1 MNTMDLHY
9 NISSDLG
16 KQLIFDFI
24 KERMQEKKITQLKL
38 SKLIEINESTLIR
51 NFKGETEMLL
61 TTYLKICGALEL
73 RPYLIPS
80 EIDENELK
88 KLFFN

>member
-1 MNTMDLHY
+1 MPNY
-9 NISSDLG
+9 NMSSDLG

-38 SKLIEINESTLIR
+38 SELIEINESTLIR

-61 TTYLKICGALEL
+61 TTYLKICGALDL

-80 EIDENELK
+80 EINENEFK
-88 KLFFN
+88 RLFFN

>member
-1 MNTMDLHY
+1 MPNY
-9 NISSDLG
+9 NINSDLG

-88 KLFFN
+88 RLFFN

>member
-1 MNTMDLHY
+1 MPNY
-9 NISSDLG
+9 NMSSDLG

-38 SKLIEINESTLIR
+38 SELIKINESTLIR

-88 KLFFN
+88 RLFFIPKL

>member
-1 MNTMDLHY
+1 MPNY
-9 NISSDLG
+9 NMSSNLG

-38 SKLIEINESTLIR
+38 SELIEINESTLIR
-51 NFKGETEMLL
+51 NLKGETEMLL
-61 TTYLKICGALEL
+61 TTYLKICGALDL

-80 EIDENELK
+80 EINENEFK
-88 KLFFN
+88 RLFFN

>member
-1 MNTMDLHY
+1 MPNY
-9 NISSDLG
+9 NMSSDLG

-73 RPYLIPS
+73 RPYIIPS

-88 KLFFN
+88 RLFFN

>member
-1 MNTMDLHY
+1 MNNY
-9 NISSDLG
+9 NQSSDFG
-16 KQLIFDFI
+16 KQIIFEFI
-24 KERMQEKKITQLKL
+24 KERMKEKKITQLKL
-38 SKLIEINESTLIR
+38 SELIEVSESTLIR

-61 TTYLKICGALEL
+61 TTYLKICGSLEL

-88 KLFFN
+88 RLFLN

>member
-1 MNTMDLHY
+1 MPNY

-38 SKLIEINESTLIR
+38 SELIEINESTLIR

>member
-1 MNTMDLHY
+1 MPNY
-9 NISSDLG
+9 NMSSKLG

-24 KERMQEKKITQLKL
+24 KERMKDKKITQLKL
-38 SKLIEINESTLIR
+38 SELIEINESTLIR
-51 NFKGETEMLL
+51 NLKGETEMLL

-80 EIDENELK
+80 EIDENEFK
-88 KLFFN
+88 RLFFN

>member
-1 MNTMDLHY
+1 MPNY
-9 NISSDLG
+9 NMSSDLG

-88 KLFFN
+88 RLFFN

>member
-1 MNTMDLHY
+1 MPNY

>member
-1 MNTMDLHY
+1 MPNY
-9 NISSDLG
+9 NINSDLG

>member
-1 MNTMDLHY
+1 MPNY
-9 NISSDLG
+9 NMSSKLG

-24 KERMQEKKITQLKL
+24 KERMKDKKITQLRL
-38 SKLIEINESTLIR
+38 SELIEINESTLIR
-51 NFKGETEMLL
+51 NLKGETEMML

-80 EIDENELK
+80 EIDENEFK
-88 KLFFN
+88 RLFFN

>member
-1 MNTMDLHY
+1 MPNY
-9 NISSDLG
+9 NMSSDFG

-24 KERMQEKKITQLKL
+24 KERMKDKKITQLRL
-38 SKLIEINESTLIR
+38 SELIEINESTLIR
-51 NFKGETEMLL
+51 NLKGETEMVL

-80 EIDENELK
+80 EIDKNEFK
-88 KLFFN
+88 RLFFNLRS

>member
-1 MNTMDLHY
+1 MNNY
-9 NISSDLG
+9 NQSSDLG

-88 KLFFN
+88 RLFFN

>member
-1 MNTMDLHY
+1 MPNY
-9 NISSDLG
+9 NMSSDFG

-24 KERMQEKKITQLKL
+24 KERMKDKKITQLRL
-38 SKLIEINESTLIR
+38 SELIEINESTLIR
-51 NFKGETEMLL
+51 NLKGETEMLL

-80 EIDENELK
+80 EIDKNEFK
-88 KLFFN
+88 RLFFN

>member
-1 MNTMDLHY
+1 MPNY
-9 NISSDLG
+9 NMSSKLG

-24 KERMQEKKITQLKL
+24 KERMKDKKITQLRL
-38 SKLIEINESTLIR
+38 SELIEINESTLIR
-51 NFKGETEMLL
+51 NLKGETEMLL

-80 EIDENELK
+80 EIDENEFK
-88 KLFFN
+88 RLFFN